1 MLRRRSL
8 IAAPAALLGAPL
20 AAPALA
26 QADTRPVISIAVQE
40 ITTSNMLEMMA
51 EQSNVGSRI
60 FRNFVEPLIDTDWIG
75 DMSLQPGLAT
85 SWRRISDNVV
95 EFSLRRD
102 VRFHNGD
109 AFTAEDVVFSFG
121 PDRMWGG
128 GPLGKEPP
136 PGATQIARRSFPGF
150 ERMEVVDSHTVRF
163 INKTPDLTLEGQMA
177 RTASVIANPRAF
189 AAARSWQDWARRP
202 IGTGPYMVTEFNP
215 DRILVLDA
223 FDGHWAGRPPI
234 RRLRFVEIPEVS
246 SRINALL
253 SGEVD
258 FACDIPPDQ
267 IAIIERNPRFEVAGG
282 IINNTRIT
290 VFDKTHAVL
299 SNPLI
304 RRALTHSIDRQ
315 AIIDALWGGRV
326 NVPRGLNWE
335 YSADMFIGEHEAPR
349 FDLSEARRLLREAN
363 YRGEPIPYRALN
375 NYYTN
380 QTATAQILVEG
391 WRAAGLNVQLQMQE
405 NWGQITART
414 PTRAIR
420 DWSQTA
426 SLPDPVAQIVPNWG
440 RNGATWNNGEWRND
454 EFATLGDFLQSSVD
468 RAARRQAWA
477 RMLQIVEREDP
488 GYTVLHRNGNFTA
501 KRRDIRWKA
510 GPSFVMDFR
519 ASNWGA

>member
-1 MLRRRSL
+1 
-8 IAAPAALLGAPL
+8 
-20 AAPALA
+20 
-26 QADTRPVISIAVQE
+26 
-40 ITTSNMLEMMA
+40 
-51 EQSNVGSRI
+51 
-60 FRNFVEPLIDTDWIG
+60 
-75 DMSLQPGLAT
+75 
-85 SWRRISDNVV
+85 
-95 EFSLRRD
+95 
-102 VRFHNGD
+102 
-109 AFTAEDVVFSFG
+109 
-121 PDRMWGG
+121 
-128 GPLGKEPP
+128 
-136 PGATQIARRSFPGF
+136 
-150 ERMEVVDSHTVRF
+150 MEVVDSHTVRF

-189 AAARSWQDWARRP
+189 AAARTWQDWARRP

-267 IAIIERNPRFEVAGG
+267 IAAIERNPRFEVAGG

-335 YSADMFIGEHEAPR
+335 YYADMFIGEHEAPR
-349 FDLSEARRLLREAN
+349 FDLTEARRLLREAN

>member
-1 MLRRRSL
+1 
-8 IAAPAALLGAPL
+8 
-20 AAPALA
+20 
-26 QADTRPVISIAVQE
+26 
-40 ITTSNMLEMMA
+40 
-51 EQSNVGSRI
+51 
-60 FRNFVEPLIDTDWIG
+60 
-75 DMSLQPGLAT
+75 
-85 SWRRISDNVV
+85 
-95 EFSLRRD
+95 
-102 VRFHNGD
+102 
-109 AFTAEDVVFSFG
+109 
-121 PDRMWGG
+121 
-128 GPLGKEPP
+128 
-136 PGATQIARRSFPGF
+136 
-150 ERMEVVDSHTVRF
+150 
-163 INKTPDLTLEGQMA
+163 
-177 RTASVIANPRAF
+177 
-189 AAARSWQDWARRP
+189 
-202 IGTGPYMVTEFNP
+202 MVTEFNP

-267 IAIIERNPRFEVAGG
+267 IATIERNPRFEVAGG

-335 YSADMFIGEHEAPR
+335 YYADMFIGEHEAPR
-349 FDLSEARRLLREAN
+349 FDLTEARRLLREAN

>member
-1 MLRRRSL
+1 MMLRRHL
-8 IAAPAALLGAPL
+8 LKVPAVLLAAPLST
-20 AAPALA
+20 PALA

-40 ITTSNMLEMMA
+40 ITTSNMLEMIA
-51 EQSNVGSRI
+51 EQSNVGTRI
-60 FRNFVEPLIDTDWIG
+60 FRNFVEPLVDTDWVG

-85 SWRRISDNVV
+85 SWRRISDSVV

-136 PGATQIARRSFPGF
+136 PGARQISRRSFPGF
-150 ERMEVVDSHTVRF
+150 ERMEVVDSHTVRL

-177 RTASVIANPRAF
+177 RTASVIANRRAF

-202 IGTGPYMVTEFNP
+202 IGTGPYMVTEFSP

-234 RRLRFVEIPEVS
+234 RRLRFIEIPEVS
-246 SRINALL
+246 GRINALL

-267 IAIIERNPRFEVAGG
+267 IATIERNPRFEVAGG
-282 IINNTRIT
+282 IINNTRIM
-290 VFDKTHAVL
+290 VFDQTHAVL

-326 NVPRGLNWE
+326 NIPRGLNWE
-335 YSADMFIGEHEAPR
+335 YYGDMFIPEHEVPR
-349 FDLSEARRLLREAN
+349 FDLAEARRLLREAN

-454 EFATLGDFLQSSVD
+454 EFAALGDSLQSSVD

-510 GPSFVMDFR
+510 AQSFVMDFR

>member
-1 MLRRRSL
+1 MMLRRHL
-8 IAAPAALLGAPL
+8 LKAPAALLAAPL
-20 AAPALA
+20 STPALA

-40 ITTSNMLEMMA
+40 ITTSNMLEMIA
-51 EQSNVGSRI
+51 EQSNVGTRI
-60 FRNFVEPLIDTDWIG
+60 FRNFVEPLVDTDWVG

-85 SWRRISDNVV
+85 SWRRISDSVV

-136 PGATQIARRSFPGF
+136 PGARQISRRSFPGF
-150 ERMEVVDSHTVRF
+150 ERMEVVDSHTVRL

-202 IGTGPYMVTEFNP
+202 IGTGPYMVTEFSP

-246 SRINALL
+246 GRINALL

-267 IAIIERNPRFEVAGG
+267 IATIERNPRFEVAGG
-282 IINNTRIT
+282 IINNTRIM

-326 NVPRGLNWE
+326 NIPRGLNWE
-335 YSADMFIGEHEAPR
+335 YYGDMFIPEHEVPR
-349 FDLSEARRLLREAN
+349 FDLAEARRLLREAN

-454 EFATLGDFLQSSVD
+454 EFAALGDSLQSSVD

-510 GPSFVMDFR
+510 AQSFVMDFR